1 MKRVG
6 LVVAYDG
13 TNYSGW
19 QIQPNGITIQ
29 GVLNDTL
36 SDLLGEKIEIMG
48 ASRTDAGVHALGN
61 VAVFDTNT
69 RIPGEKIS
77 YALNQRLP
85 EDIRIQLSEE
95 VEPDFHPRYCDSEK
109 TYEYRILNRK
119 FPVPT
124 ERLYSY
130 FYHYTLDVD
139 KMREATSCLIGR
151 HDFAS
156 FCSAGSQVKT
166 TVRTVY
172 TLDVSKENDIISIKI
187 SGNGFL
193 YNMVRIVVGTLLK
206 VGLSVYPPEHVKEIL
221 DSKDRYMAG
230 PKAPARGLTLIGI
243 EYEE

>member
-1 MKRVG
+1 MKKAAEYIVG
-6 LVVAYDG
+6 
-13 TNYSGW
+13 
-19 QIQPNGITIQ
+19 
-29 GVLNDTL
+29 
-36 SDLLGEKIEIMG
+36 E
-48 ASRTDAGVHALGN
+48 
-61 VAVFDTNT
+61 
-69 RIPGEKIS
+69 
-77 YALNQRLP
+77 
-85 EDIRIQLSEE
+85 
-95 VEPDFHPRYCDSEK
+95 
-109 TYEYRILNRK
+109 
-119 FPVPT
+119 
-124 ERLYSY
+124 
-130 FYHYTLDVD
+130 
-139 KMREATSCLIGR
+139 

-193 YNMVRIVVGTLLK
+193 YNMVRIIVGTMLK